1 MCLYPLW
8 QFKEDFLKSLGE
20 ENYKTYIEQY
30 ENDDADIQGQKGIV
44 MGLQLHETVYGK
56 NFFEHQLPSLI
67 KAINRLADAVEKQN
81 ELSKEQTKEE

>member
-1 MCLYPLW
+1 
-8 QFKEDFLKSLGE
+8 
-20 ENYKTYIEQY
+20 
-30 ENDDADIQGQKGIV
+30 

-81 ELSKEQTKEE
+81 ELSKEQSKEE